1 MDAVPSPTTAPLR
14 PIPQSAAAQHDLL
27 RLMSVM
33 LDGEDERE
41 VLWEAMAA
49 ITATG
54 TFIAEAAYAVHNG
67 LARRC
72 SPRRVA
78 SSSAARPGHPAR
90 EPEGGPAGEA
100 PGEAAAADVVA
111 ADRLDRRI
119 DSLNGR
125 SHHLQEPGGLRVW
138 AIALRYR
145 EACLGYL
152 VVRSPTTPSAEETA
166 LTGLLARQ
174 TGIVLARLTGR
185 RGEPATGSG
194 HMPGSG
200 DRSDTGNLPEPEDG
214 STTVDLGRRTASA
227 LAARLATYDALSRAA
242 VSGRGEAGILQ
253 TLHEHTGFAALTE
266 DCFGNPRTWAGPRG
280 GGPQPGVGSGTRP
293 ESENR
298 RRDALM
304 HRARRRPGA
313 VRDRGRLV
321 MPIEM
326 AGDLLG
332 VVVLDDPG
340 RRAAEGDASALE
352 QAARVLA
359 PLLFHER
366 RLVELEPQ
374 LRRDLV
380 DRLVS
385 GEGTEDAFTQAA
397 ALGHDLHRPHKVA
410 VLEWPGAP
418 EGAVLCDAV
427 ARAAERLRRDVL
439 IGSRGATAVVLMAGE
454 DPRHP
459 DDELYEAVSEGL
471 GTGAG
476 AIGVGGRCEDLADL
490 PHSYDEAVRALAVRR
505 RSQDPYGS
513 TAFDELGLCRMMGTG
528 GGEREADLFVHLWL
542 GRLLDYDAQHHTEL
556 VMTLSRY
563 LESGCSYDATSE
575 MLRIHRSTVRYRL
588 QRIGEIT
595 GHDLGVVETRLNL
608 HIATHIRNVLDP
620 PRWGAVDERRT
631 R

>member
-1 MDAVPSPTTAPLR
+1 M
-14 PIPQSAAAQHDLL
+14 
-27 RLMSVM
+27 
-33 LDGEDERE
+33 
-41 VLWEAMAA
+41 
-49 ITATG
+49 
-54 TFIAEAAYAVHNG
+54 
-67 LARRC
+67 
-72 SPRRVA
+72 
-78 SSSAARPGHPAR
+78 
-90 EPEGGPAGEA
+90 
-100 PGEAAAADVVA
+100 VA
-111 ADRLDRRI
+111 ADLLDRRI
-119 DSLNGR
+119 DSLDGR
-125 SHHLQEPGGLRVW
+125 SRHLHKPGGLWVR

-145 EACLGYL
+145 ETCLGYL
-152 VVRSPTTPSAEETA
+152 VVRSLTTPSAEETA
-166 LTGLLARQ
+166 LTDLLARQ
-174 TGIVLARLTGR
+174 TGIVLARLTRR
-185 RGEPATGSG
+185 RGEPAAGSED
-194 HMPGSG
+194 MPGSG
-200 DRSDTGNLPEPEDG
+200 DPFDAGNPPEREDG
-214 STTVDLGRRTASA
+214 SPAVALGKRTAFA
-227 LAARLATYDALSRAA
+227 LASRLATYDALSRAA

-266 DCFGNPRTWAGPRG
+266 DRFGNPRAWAGPPG
-280 GGPQPGVGSGTRP
+280 GGPQRGVGSGTRP
-293 ESENR
+293 GSENR

-304 HRARRRPGA
+304 HRARRQPGA
-313 VRDRGRLV
+313 VRDRDRLV

-332 VVVLDDPG
+332 VVVLDDPDQ
-340 RRAAEGDASALE
+340 RAAEADTSALE

-366 RLVELEPQ
+366 RLAELEPR

-380 DRLVS
+380 DQLVS

-397 ALGHDLHRPHKVA
+397 ALGHDLHRPHRVA

-427 ARAAERLRRDVL
+427 TRAAERLRRDVL
-439 IGSRGATAVVLMAGE
+439 IGSRGATAVVLVAGE
-454 DPRHP
+454 DPRDP
-459 DDELYEAVSEGL
+459 GEELYRAVSEGL

-476 AIGVGGRCEDLADL
+476 AIGVGGRCEVLADL
-490 PHSYDEAVRALAVRR
+490 PQSYDEAVRALAVRR

-528 GGEREADLFVHLWL
+528 EGEREADLFVHVWL

-575 MLRIHRSTVRYRL
+575 MLLIHRSTVRYRL

-620 PRWGAVDERRT
+620 NPPR
-631 R
+631 